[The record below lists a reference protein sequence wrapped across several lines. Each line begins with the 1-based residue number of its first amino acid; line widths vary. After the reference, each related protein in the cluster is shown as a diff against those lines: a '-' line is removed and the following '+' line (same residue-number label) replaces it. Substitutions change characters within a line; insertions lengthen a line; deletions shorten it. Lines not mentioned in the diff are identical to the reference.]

1 MEEKDMMN
9 NTDTN
14 QDSISNDAPGQ
25 KPGKKKKFGFGK
37 RKSKPK
43 KEKAVNDSGATPKK
57 EKAKGILSVIQKIIL
72 LFFLVGVVFSTAYSL
87 NEDEDAVITTFGI
100 PTVVEESGLHFKI
113 PFIQKR
119 TNVDMS
125 VRGMTI
131 GYDPHTDTTIENE
144 SLMITK
150 DFNFINVD
158 FYVEWQVT
166 DAISYLFA
174 SEDPQ
179 TILKTLTM
187 SYIRDT
193 IGSYNIDEVL
203 TTGKAQI
210 QSEIRSKLIER
221 MESEQLGITVR
232 SVAIQ
237 DAEPPTVEVSA
248 AFKAV
253 EDAKQK
259 AEETVNNAK
268 SYRNQKIPAAEAQAT
283 SILESAEAKKQTRIR
298 EAEGQIARFNAMYE
312 EYIKYPEITKTR
324 MYYEAMEELLP
335 GLKVIIQDGKG
346 NIVNVLGDVN
356 ANETDKD

>member
-9 NTDTN
+9 NT
-14 QDSISNDAPGQ
+14 QDATQSTRSGK
-25 KPGKKKKFGFGK
+25 KPGKFKLFGKKKVNK
-37 RKSKPK
+37 AAAPEPN
-43 KEKAVNDSGATPKK
+43 KERG
-57 EKAKGILSVIQKIIL
+57 KGILKVIPVIIIVMFVISVA
-72 LFFLVGVVFSTAYSL
+72 GSTAYSL

-100 PTVVEESGLHFKI
+100 PSVVEESGLHFKI

-131 GYDPHTDTTIENE
+131 GYDSRTDTSIENE

-166 DAISYLFA
+166 DAVAYLFA
-174 SEDPQ
+174 SEQPD

-210 QSEIRSKLIER
+210 QSEIRTKLIER

-237 DAEPPTVEVSA
+237 DAEPPTAEVSA

-268 SYRNQKIPAAEAQAT
+268 TYRNQKIPAAEAQAK

-298 EAEGQIARFNAMYE
+298 EAEGQIARFNAMYD

-324 MYYEAMEELLP
+324 MYYETMEELLP

-346 NIVNVLGDVN
+346 NIVNVLGGAN
-356 ANETDKD
+356 TNETSQN

>member
-1 MEEKDMMN
+1 MN
-9 NTDTN
+9 
-14 QDSISNDAPGQ
+14 QEPVQNDAPG
-25 KPGKKKKFGFGK
+25 KKKFGFGK
-37 RKSKPK
+37 KTPKPK
-43 KEKAVNDSGATPKK
+43 KEKASKPVK
-57 EKAKGILSVIQKIIL
+57 ERAQGILSVIPKIIIL
-72 LFFLVGVVFSTAYSL
+72 LAVVSIAFSTAYSL

-100 PTVVEESGLHFKI
+100 PSVVEDSGLHFKI

-131 GYDPHTDTTIENE
+131 GYNPHTDASIENE

-166 DAISYLFA
+166 DAVAYLFA

-210 QSEIRSKLIER
+210 QSEIRTKLIER

-237 DAEPPTVEVSA
+237 DAEPPTAEVSA

-268 SYRNQKIPAAEAQAT
+268 TYRNQKIPAAEAQSKT
-283 SILESAEAKKQTRIR
+283 ILENAEAQKQTRIR

-312 EYIKYPEITKTR
+312 EYIKYPDITKTR

-356 ANETDKD
+356 TNETDKD

>member
-9 NTDTN
+9 NPDMN
-14 QDSISNDAPGQ
+14 QEPVQNDAPG
-25 KPGKKKKFGFGK
+25 KKKFGFGK
-37 RKSKPK
+37 KTPKPK
-43 KEKAVNDSGATPKK
+43 KEKASKPVK
-57 EKAKGILSVIQKIIL
+57 ERAQGILSVIPKIIIL
-72 LFFLVGVVFSTAYSL
+72 LAVVSIAFSTAYSL

-100 PTVVEESGLHFKI
+100 PSVVEDSGLHFKI

-131 GYDPHTDTTIENE
+131 GYNPHTDASIENE

-166 DAISYLFA
+166 DAVAYLFA

-210 QSEIRSKLIER
+210 QSEIRTKLIER

-237 DAEPPTVEVSA
+237 DAEPPTAEVSA

-268 SYRNQKIPAAEAQAT
+268 TYRNQKIPAAEAQSKT
-283 SILESAEAKKQTRIR
+283 ILENAEAQKQTRIR

-356 ANETDKD
+356 TNETDKD